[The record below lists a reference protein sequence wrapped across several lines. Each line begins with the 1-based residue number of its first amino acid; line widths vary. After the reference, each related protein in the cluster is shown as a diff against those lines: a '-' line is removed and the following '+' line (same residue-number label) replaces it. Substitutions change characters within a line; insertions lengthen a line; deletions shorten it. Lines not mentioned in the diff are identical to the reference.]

1 MPTDIIHIPRI
12 APFHPG
18 APVVLDEAPVLLH
31 RFRLRRS
38 QMRNAER
45 LLMVPFR
52 RQPGTIKNSSTTCLV
67 EGRVV
72 SLTSSCP
79 FFPLSFFRSASWS
92 LPVLDSRSP
101 CDPPVP
107 QSPFLWPPM
116 EVRVLFRA
124 ASSSWP
130 TPMEVRV
137 LLHIPHTSLFF
148 PATSDFWNSCRN
160 ISEFLHQCRWCFGRT
175 RSHAWTSAVKLAIT
189 SFLETPVRCETWALL
204 PPIIRNRRPRTP
216 PTLSKCSVFTTVS
229 ATVSATVTDD

>member
-1 MPTDIIHIPRI
+1 
-12 APFHPG
+12 
-18 APVVLDEAPVLLH
+18 
-31 RFRLRRS
+31 
-38 QMRNAER
+38 
-45 LLMVPFR
+45 MVPFR
-52 RQPGTIKNSSTTCLV
+52 RQPGTINLKSNAERLRMVSVWCRPRTIKDSSTACLV

-79 FFPLSFFRSASWS
+79 FDPLSFFRSASQS

-107 QSPFLWPPM
+107 PSPFLCPTPM
-116 EVRVLFRA
+116 EVRVLFHA

-137 LLHIPHTSLFF
+137 LLHIPRTSLFF
-148 PATSDFWNSCRN
+148 PATLDFWNSCRN

-216 PTLSKCSVFTTVS
+216 STLSKCSVSTTVS